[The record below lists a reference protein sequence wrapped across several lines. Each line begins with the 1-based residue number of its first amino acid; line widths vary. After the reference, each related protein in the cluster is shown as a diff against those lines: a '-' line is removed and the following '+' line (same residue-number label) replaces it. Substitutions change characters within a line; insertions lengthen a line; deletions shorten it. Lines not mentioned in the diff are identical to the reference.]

1 MEKVEFDGVSA
12 SIIRGGRDYIYTV
25 DLSKRIAE
33 TYELCVSK
41 PTLIILET
49 DWESNLTPWQAK
61 KVFKR
66 GKDFGGNA
74 KEYLSKV
81 CRFISKTE
89 EGNVVRRRM
98 IAGYSLSGLFAVWTA
113 YNTDMFSAV
122 ASISGSLWYAGFV
135 EYASNHSFLANR
147 AYFSV
152 GDRESKTANPI
163 MSDVELRTKEICDK
177 LASCGIKTKFELT
190 EGGHFD
196 NVTARIAKAIDF
208 LTEEI

>member
-113 YNTDMFSAV
+113 YNTDMFSAQ
-122 ASISGSLWYAGFV
+122 W
-135 EYASNHSFLANR
+135 R
-147 AYFSV
+147 
-152 GDRESKTANPI
+152 R
-163 MSDVELRTKEICDK
+163 
-177 LASCGIKTKFELT
+177 
-190 EGGHFD
+190 
-196 NVTARIAKAIDF
+196 
-208 LTEEI
+208 

>member
-61 KVFKR
+61 KVFKS

-89 EGNVVRRRM
+89 EGNAVRRRM

-122 ASISGSLWYAGFV
+122 ASISGSLWYDRFV
-135 EYASNHSFLANR
+135 EYANR

-163 MSDVELRTKEICDK
+163 MSNVELRTKEICDK
-177 LASCGIKTKFELT
+177 LTSDGIKTKFELT

>member
-98 IAGYSLSGLFAVWTA
+98 CRLFSKRLIRRVDGLQYRYVQRSGV
-113 YNTDMFSAV
+113 DKRV
-122 ASISGSLWYAGFV
+122 ALV
-135 EYASNHSFLANR
+135 
-147 AYFSV
+147 
-152 GDRESKTANPI
+152 
-163 MSDVELRTKEICDK
+163 
-177 LASCGIKTKFELT
+177 
-190 EGGHFD
+190 
-196 NVTARIAKAIDF
+196 
-208 LTEEI
+208 